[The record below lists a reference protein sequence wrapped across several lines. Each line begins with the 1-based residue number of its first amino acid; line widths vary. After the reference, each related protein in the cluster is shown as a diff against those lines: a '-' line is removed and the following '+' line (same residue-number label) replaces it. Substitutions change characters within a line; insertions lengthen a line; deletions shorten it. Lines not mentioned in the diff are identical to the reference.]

1 MSTTLPSDQLNPA
14 SAQRIPASGVVID
27 LDVVAAPD
35 DDHELP
41 AAPEPVWANEE
52 QRPQRRWWG
61 RAQYLRQALRQCSGT
76 IADLTR
82 LALLPTALGYGVVH
96 FGRQAAGLMSTDRAA
111 NVPHSIPVAAHDFVF
126 AGRELLARIVDSGLP
141 MTVLVVMIVFGAMR
155 GLLFSHSP
163 VTAGIWWSARLVMP
177 PFFFLVTVSMG
188 AHLAVPHWLLATPF
202 LAYVAFVAVN
212 LAPVIRR
219 ATRRR
224 HHASEAEQS

>member
-1 MSTTLPSDQLNPA
+1 MSTDMSTNA
-14 SAQRIPASGVVID
+14 SPTQQSPVAMLE
-27 LDVVAAPD
+27 LDAEETPD
-35 DDHELP
+35 DVNRGG
-41 AAPEPVWANEE
+41 APLALSGLS
-52 QRPQRRWWG
+52 RRRWWP
-61 RAQYLRQALRQCSGT
+61 RPSVIAAAAQCWGMV
-76 IADLTR
+76 ADLTR
-82 LALLPTALGYGVVH
+82 LALLPTAAGYAAVH

-202 LAYVAFVAVN
+202 LAYVAYVAVIE
-212 LAPVIRR
+212 APMIRG
-219 ATRRR
+219 AMQSR
-224 HHASEAEQS
+224 HYIREAEQS